1 MVSTIIDKF
10 KHMKTKTIIV
20 LLLSV
25 IALSG
30 CKQNNWLDWKTQ
42 NEIWLAENAKKEG
55 VKTTASGLQYKCIV
69 EGISHSSGHVDDA
82 KIVTIKYTGKL
93 INGCVFDASDKYS
106 ERVSAFVPG
115 FCEGLKLMKE
125 FGVYE
130 FYIPYDL
137 AYGQEGAGTE
147 GTSKHIPPYST
158 LIFRVELLDVY

>member
-25 IALSG
+25 ITLSS

-42 NEIWLAENAKKEG
+42 NELWLINNAKNPE
-55 VKTTASGLQYKCIV
+55 VHTTHTGLQYKCIV
-69 EGISHSSGHVDDA
+69 PGEPNTPRVDDA
-82 KIVTIKYTGKL
+82 KIVKINYTGKL
-93 INGCVFDASDKYS
+93 INGYVFDESNAY
-106 ERVSAFVPG
+106 EECVSYFVPG
-115 FCEGLKLMKE
+115 FVEGLKLMKE
-125 FGVYE
+125 FGIYE

-137 AYGQEGAGTE
+137 GYGITEKGTE
-147 GTSKHIPPYST
+147 GTKSHIPPYST

>member
-42 NEIWLAENAKKEG
+42 NELWLINNAKDPE
-55 VKTTASGLQYKCIV
+55 VHTTHTGLQYKCIV
-69 EGISHSSGHVDDA
+69 PGEPNTPRVDDA
-82 KIVTIKYTGKL
+82 KVVTINYSGKL
-93 INGCVFDASDKYS
+93 INGYEFDANDNYRESVDL
-106 ERVSAFVPG
+106 FVPG
-115 FCEGLKLMKE
+115 FTEGLKLMKE
-125 FGVYE
+125 FGIYE

-137 AYGQEGAGTE
+137 GYGITEKGTE
-147 GTSKHIPPYST
+147 GTKSHIPPYST

>member
-42 NEIWLAENAKKEG
+42 NELWLINNAKNPE
-55 VKTTASGLQYKCIV
+55 VHTTHTGLQYKCIV
-69 EGISHSSGHVDDA
+69 PGEPNTPRVDDI
-82 KIVTIKYTGKL
+82 KMVTIKYSGKL
-93 INGCVFDASDKYS
+93 INGHEFDANDNYSDY
-106 ERVSAFVPG
+106 VNVFVPG
-115 FCEGLKLMKE
+115 FTEGLKLMKE
-125 FGVYE
+125 FGIYE

-137 AYGQEGAGTE
+137 GYGITEKGTE
-147 GTSKHIPPYST
+147 GTKSHIPPYST

>member
-42 NEIWLAENAKKEG
+42 NELWLINNAKDPE
-55 VKTTASGLQYKCIV
+55 VHTTHTGLQYKCIV
-69 EGISHSSGHVDDA
+69 PGEPNTPRVDDA
-82 KIVTIKYTGKL
+82 KVVTINYSGKL
-93 INGCVFDASDKYS
+93 INGYEFDANDNYRESVDL
-106 ERVSAFVPG
+106 FVPG
-115 FCEGLKLMKE
+115 FTEGLKLMKE
-125 FGVYE
+125 FGIYE

-137 AYGQEGAGTE
+137 GYGITEKGTE
-147 GTSKHIPPYST
+147 GTKSHIPPYST
-158 LIFRVELLDVY
+158 LIFRVELLDVN